1 LPLTSPLYLQI
12 GTILRVNYPNLRKF
26 WCGGRSTAA
35 STGSDIHRI
44 LLKII
49 AGYSGIQTDPSNIT
63 MWARKLRA

>member
-1 LPLTSPLYLQI
+1 MLVRWAQ
-12 GTILRVNYPNLRKF
+12 
-26 WCGGRSTAA
+26 STAT

-63 MWARKLRA
+63 TWGKKIEDVADIKTDNTHRYRCN